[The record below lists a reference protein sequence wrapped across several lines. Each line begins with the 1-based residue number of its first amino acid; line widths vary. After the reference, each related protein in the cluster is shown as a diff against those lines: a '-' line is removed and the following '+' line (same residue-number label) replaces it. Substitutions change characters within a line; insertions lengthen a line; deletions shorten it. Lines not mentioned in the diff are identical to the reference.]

1 MQHKDDE
8 FYLFAIPLHNYT
20 KKQQLGIIVAGIF
33 VVFLS
38 FFLIHEFIFKL
49 EGFEYSGVQTMIM
62 FSVAACFAFAEHVY
76 KGEKRQGPII
86 EHAILALFSALSVA
100 FGAYSLLILNFPT
113 WVLFK
118 SARIIFVMIG
128 AILIMGK
135 KFNLLE
141 YASAVNLFLGLVLF
155 TLGDMEVH
163 PKFQTLGVIL
173 VVLALVCDA
182 FIGNY
187 SERLLQKFKATRT
200 ETIAYPYAIG
210 ACFLL
215 VFLGLFGRD
224 ELIGGLSFYQKNPFI
239 LTLTLLNSTLN
250 YIGLVFI
257 MALLKVSDAFTV
269 VFVTSLRKAVTIL
282 LSFVL
287 FAKPLSVFY
296 LVGSIFVANGIYLDI
311 RSARERAKYHK
322 ESNEQNNV

>member
-1 MQHKDDE
+1 M
-8 FYLFAIPLHNYT
+8 
-20 KKQQLGIIVAGIF
+20 
-33 VVFLS
+33 
-38 FFLIHEFIFKL
+38 
-49 EGFEYSGVQTMIM
+49 
-62 FSVAACFAFAEHVY
+62 
-76 KGEKRQGPII
+76 
-86 EHAILALFSALSVA
+86 
-100 FGAYSLLILNFPT
+100 
-113 WVLFK
+113 
-118 SARIIFVMIG
+118 
-128 AILIMGK
+128 
-135 KFNLLE
+135 
-141 YASAVNLFLGLVLF
+141 
-155 TLGDMEVH
+155 
-163 PKFQTLGVIL
+163 
-173 VVLALVCDA
+173 
-182 FIGNY
+182 
-187 SERLLQKFKATRT
+187 
-200 ETIAYPYAIG
+200 G

-224 ELIGGLSFYQKNPFI
+224 ELIGGISFYQKNPFI

-296 LVGSIFVANGIYLDI
+296 LIGSIFVANGIYLDI